1 MPRTSKPAHAHV
13 HPLRRLLGHARAY
26 RRDLVLAT
34 VWSVLNKFFDVLPEL
49 LIGIAVDVVVNRRT
63 SFVARLGVEDP
74 KQQLVLLT
82 VLTIVIWLGESF
94 FEYLY
99 SLAWR
104 GLAQSL
110 QHEVRM
116 EAYTHVQRLEMA
128 YFERNRSG
136 NLLAVLN
143 EDVNQMER
151 FLNGGANDLIQ
162 VFVGS
167 LMVGGVFFALTAKLA
182 ALALIPVPL
191 ILYGAFW
198 FQRKLATRYMAMRE
212 AAGAMATRL
221 NNNLQGIATIK
232 AYTAEDFEGRH
243 IAQAS
248 IAYRERNR
256 EAIRLSAAITPVIR
270 VAILAGFSV
279 TLLYGGLMTLD
290 GDLGV
295 GSYSALVY
303 LTQRLLW
310 PLTRLAEMTDLY
322 QRSMASIERVMNLL
336 QTPIA
341 IPYAGA
347 ALPRAQVR
355 GELVFDDLR
364 FSYPAAALPSDV
376 RAFAGA
382 LASGLVKPALD
393 GISLRIAPGQTVAF
407 VGSTGS
413 GKSTLI
419 KLLLRYYDTAPGR
432 IRLDGADLTS
442 LDLQDVRRAI
452 GYVSQDSFL
461 TDGTVADNIG
471 YGLSN
476 VPEADI
482 VRAAQA
488 AEAHEFIRALPQ
500 GYRTPVGERGMKLS
514 GGQRRCLSL
523 PRAILKNPAIL
534 ILDEATSAVD
544 NETEAAIQRSLDK
557 LVQGRTSI
565 LIAHRLS
572 TVRQA
577 HCIHVMEAGRIAES
591 GTHDELVARGGLY
604 AALWRLQT
612 GERDG
617 APHLADVRGDVP
629 GATSATS
636 KEPT

>member
-1 MPRTSKPAHAHV
+1 MSNSTVHPHV
-13 HPLRRLLGHARAY
+13 HPLRRLYGYARGY

-34 VWSVLNKFFDVLPEL
+34 VYSVANKFFDVLPEL
-49 LIGIAVDVVVNRRT
+49 LIGIAVDVVVNRRA
-63 SFVARLGVEDP
+63 SFVARMGIADP
-74 KQQLVLLT
+74 KQQLILLT

-99 SLAWR
+99 ELKWR

-110 QHEVRM
+110 QHEMRM
-116 EAYTHVQRLEMA
+116 EAYGHVQRLEMA

-167 LMVGGVFFALTAKLA
+167 LMVGGVFFVLTARLA

-198 FQRKLATRYMAMRE
+198 FQRKLAPRYTAMRE

-221 NNNLQGIATIK
+221 NNNLQGIGTIK
-232 AYTAEDFEGRH
+232 AYTAEDFEARH
-243 IAQAS
+243 IEQAS

-270 VAILAGFSV
+270 IAILAGFSV
-279 TLLYGGLMTLD
+279 TMLYGGLMTLD
-290 GDLGV
+290 GRLGV

-341 IPYAGA
+341 IAYAGR

-355 GELVFDDLR
+355 GALVFDDLR
-364 FSYPAAALPSDV
+364 FSYAAAAVGADV
-376 RAFAGA
+376 RTFAGA
-382 LASGLVKPALD
+382 LASGLTKPALD
-393 GISLRIAPGQTVAF
+393 GISLRIAPGETVAF

-432 IRLDGADLTS
+432 ILLDGIDVTT
-442 LDLQDVRRAI
+442 LDLQDLRRAI

-461 TDGTVADNIG
+461 TDGTVAENIA
-471 YGLSN
+471 YGLHDVS
-476 VPEADI
+476 EADI

-514 GGQRRCLSL
+514 GGQRQRLAL
-523 PRAILKNPAIL
+523 ARAILKDPPIL
-534 ILDEATSAVD
+534 VLDEATSAVD

-572 TVRQA
+572 TVRLA

-612 GERDG
+612 GERD
-617 APHLADVRGDVP
+617 AR
-629 GATSATS
+629 
-636 KEPT
+636 KEPA